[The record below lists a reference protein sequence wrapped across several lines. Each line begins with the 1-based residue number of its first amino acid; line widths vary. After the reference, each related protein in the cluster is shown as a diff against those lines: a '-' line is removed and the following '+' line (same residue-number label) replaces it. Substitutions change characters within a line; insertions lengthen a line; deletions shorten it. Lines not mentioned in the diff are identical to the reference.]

1 MRRGLCVALSAALL
15 SRSIGAQDVV
25 LDRITGS
32 AIQSPGAWEFV
43 AQLSDGVG
51 PRVTGTPQLR
61 AAQDLIAA
69 TLRSSGLDHVAFE
82 EWPLASRWRRGQVS
96 ASLVSPVQRALAVGT
111 WAWSPGTAG
120 NVTARV
126 LDLGVVN
133 TIPAVLPSD
142 VRGAAVIM
150 DPRGNRSDTAFV
162 VRTLAARQLAQAG
175 AVAVLVPSDKPGR
188 MLYTAAFGNYPSGA
202 LPMLS
207 IAKEDTALVRRLL
220 RAAPVTL
227 SLLTTDAID
236 QGPFT
241 ERNVTVD
248 LPGRDAPDEVVLV
261 GAHVD
266 SWDPAQGVLDNGAG
280 VAALVDAARI
290 LYRLNLQPRRTIRF
304 AFWSGEEQA
313 LLGSQA
319 YLTRHI
325 AELPRLRAVVNF
337 DHGPFAPRGF
347 AVQGRAD
354 LVPRLRRVLA
364 PLAGLGANEV
374 FEQGSFD
381 TDHAYFAASGVPTL
395 DLIVEPGDY
404 DIHHH
409 AVTDTLDKV
418 DRRLLALNT
427 AVIAT
432 TAWLLANSEEP
443 LPHLSVAASERLMET
458 LGFMS
463 AFRLL
468 RVP

>member
-1 MRRGLCVALSAALL
+1 MRRGLCVALSAILL
-15 SRSIGAQDVV
+15 SRSTGAQDAL
-25 LDRITGS
+25 LDRIIGS

-43 AQLSDGVG
+43 AQLSDGIG
-51 PRVTGTPQLR
+51 ARVTGTPQLR
-61 AAQDLIAA
+61 AAQELIAT
-69 TLRSSGLDHVAFE
+69 TLRSSGLDHVTFE
-82 EWPLASRWRRGQVS
+82 EWPLGSRWRRGQVS
-96 ASLVSPVQRALAVGT
+96 ASLVSPVQRPLAVGT
-111 WAWSPGTAG
+111 WAWSPDTGGT
-120 NVTARV
+120 VTARL
-126 LDLGVVN
+126 LDLGLVN
-133 TIPAVLPSD
+133 TVPAVLPSD

-150 DPRGNRSDTAFV
+150 DPEGNRSDTAFV

-188 MLYTAAFGNYPSGA
+188 MLYTAAFGNYPGGA

-207 IAKEDTALVRRLL
+207 IGKEDTALVRRLL
-220 RAAPVTL
+220 RTGPVML
-227 SLLTTDAID
+227 SLLTTDVTD

-241 ERNVTVD
+241 ESNVVVD
-248 LPGRDAPDEVVLV
+248 LPGREAPDEVVLV

-266 SWDPAQGVLDNGAG
+266 SWDPAQGALDNGAG

-290 LYRLNLQPRRTIRF
+290 LHRLKLQPRRTIRF

-319 YLTRHI
+319 YLKRHI

-354 LVPRLRRVLA
+354 LAPALRRVLA
-364 PLAGLGANEV
+364 PLAALGANEV

-381 TDHAYFAASGVPTL
+381 TDHAFFAASGVPTL

-418 DRRLLALNT
+418 DRRQLALNT
-427 AVIAT
+427 AVIAAA
-432 TAWLLANSEEP
+432 AWLLADSDEP
-443 LPHLSVAASERLMET
+443 LAHLPMSAAERLMDT
-458 LGFMS
+458 FGFRS

-468 RVP
+468 RIQ